1 VAARVAIEGVLR
13 EGLGVAQ
20 RFTALPWVREQFAR
34 KLDLDLYPGTVNL
47 QVADPAAQ
55 ALLAQLREGRAVD
68 PASGLVLEGVAI
80 DPPEPGYCVGWA
92 YPARLG
98 ALPAA
103 VIVPHVPDY
112 PPDKLELVAAVRVR
126 DALDLQPGAPLRV
139 ELLAADAR

>member
-20 RFTALPWVREQFAR
+20 RFTGLPWVRAQFAR
-34 KLDLDLYPGTVNL
+34 KLGLDLYPGTVNL
-47 QVADPAAQ
+47 QVADPTAQ
-55 ALLAQLREGRAVD
+55 ALLGQLREGRGVD
-68 PASGLVLEGVAI
+68 PASGLVLAGVAI

-103 VIVPHVPDY
+103 VIVPRVADY
-112 PPDKLELVAAVRVR
+112 PADKLELVAAVRVR
-126 DALDLQPGAPLRV
+126 DALGLAPGDRVRV
-139 ELLAADAR
+139 ELLAAATG